1 MEPTVCYLAE
11 LEVEGYT
18 RTVAWNQE
26 PWSVM
31 GVELTPRLTERVIDT
46 TLDFRQML
54 SLSNNALEVAYSQE
68 SWAVLWQP

>member
-1 MEPTVCYLAE
+1 MEPTVCYRTE
-11 LEVEGYT
+11 SEVEGYAQ
-18 RTVAWNQE
+18 TVVWNQE
-26 PWSVM
+26 SCSAM